1 MANNKYITVDQLNS
15 VITKI
20 DKNFSKKKNSLTKVE
35 LKELKVADFSNGEI
49 TKDGLY
55 LVETYVDHGVL
66 EADGVTKRVHVD
78 YIEVNVEL
86 GTSIED
92 WTSGKDYKVND
103 LVIKDKKLYRCKTA
117 PQVDNT
123 VFDITEWDKIGSGE
137 FYTETIDQT
146 SFALNTTSNLY
157 EYEFNNPF
165 KTKNVICSLQRVSD
179 DSLML
184 DTIKVTDT
192 KIKVLL
198 NTPESVI
205 INIMCGNG
213 VDETTILKDALTT
226 EQLRLLGIV
235 QAQEG
240 EITSLELV
248 EHKDDVSDPD
258 LVTSKELQFD
268 GKRLLTTD
276 DIKKS
281 IEDWV
286 SGTDYTVGTLVI
298 YNDKLYQCKIVPVD
312 NTIFD
317 KTEWQLVGTSGTIY
331 TKTIDSTAFTLIDGV
346 YEYEFTNPYNNK
358 NIIASLQ
365 KEDGTLLL
373 DTLIIS
379 DNTIKVKLN
388 IAETVIVNIAGY
400 ELNEALIEKDALTD
414 EQKRLLKIVS
424 DYEKEITNL
433 KVVETLDTD
442 GITVLSKELQF
453 NGEKVL
459 TESVDTITK
468 DETKVITSGGVYNG
482 LYVEKTQTVIDT
494 PAYYSV
500 CQSTD
505 SGALNVV
512 TVVTDGATQILLND
526 INTQTTPEDLSTLT
540 GDGTEYVKHIAEVN
554 HEETYDEEKYALKDN
569 TYTKTEVNNKITEAL
584 SGGIQV
590 MEETE
595 WDTYFNALTITA
607 KDGGN

>member
-1 MANNKYITVDQLNS
+1 MANNKYITVDQLNN
-15 VITKI
+15 VISKI
-20 DKNFSKKKNSLTKVE
+20 DKNFSKKKDSLIKVE
-35 LKELKVADFSNGEI
+35 LKELKVADFPNGEI

-55 LVETYVDHGVL
+55 LVETYIDNGIT
-66 EADGVTKRVHVD
+66 ESDGITKRVHVD

-103 LVIKDKKLYRCKTA
+103 LVIVNDTKLYRCKTA
-117 PQVDNT
+117 PQADNT
-123 VFDITEWDKIGSGE
+123 TFDKDEWTKISSSE
-137 FYTETIDQT
+137 IYTDTIDST
-146 SFALNTTSNLY
+146 SFALNSTSGLY

-165 KTKNVICSLQRVSD
+165 GTSIVICSLQKVSD
-179 DSLML
+179 NSLML
-184 DTIKVTDT
+184 DTIEVTDT

-198 NTPESVI
+198 NTPESVV
-205 INIMCGNG
+205 INIVGGDG
-213 VDETTILKDALTT
+213 VDETTILKDSLTA

-235 QAQEG
+235 QAQED
-240 EITSLELV
+240 EITSLELI
-248 EHKDDVSDPD
+248 EHKDDITDPD

-276 DIKKS
+276 DITNS

-388 IAETVIVNIAGY
+388 VAETVIVNIAGY
-400 ELNEALIEKDALTD
+400 ELNETLIEKDALTD

-459 TESVDTITK
+459 TNSNVENVNLDFDTFDTI
-468 DETKVITSGGVYNG
+468 
-482 LYVEKTQTVIDT
+482 
-494 PAYYSV
+494 
-500 CQSTD
+500 
-505 SGALNVV
+505 
-512 TVVTDGATQILLND
+512 
-526 INTQTTPEDLSTLT
+526 
-540 GDGTEYVKHIAEVN
+540 
-554 HEETYDEEKYALKDN
+554 
-569 TYTKTEVNNKITEAL
+569 
-584 SGGIQV
+584 
-590 MEETE
+590 
-595 WDTYFNALTITA
+595 
-607 KDGGN
+607 

>member
-1 MANNKYITVDQLNS
+1 MANNKYITVDQLNN
-15 VITKI
+15 VISKI

-35 LKELKVADFSNGEI
+35 LKELKVADFTNGEI
-49 TKDGLY
+49 AKDGLY

-66 EADGVTKRVHVD
+66 EADGVTTRVHVD

-92 WTSGKDYKVND
+92 WASGKDYKVND
-103 LVIKDKKLYRCKTA
+103 LVIVDGTKLYRCKTA
-117 PQVDNT
+117 PQADNT
-123 VFDITEWDKIGSGE
+123 VFDKDEWTKISSSE
-137 FYTETIDQT
+137 IYTETIDQT
-146 SFALNTTSNLY
+146 SFALNSTSGLY

-165 KTKNVICSLQRVSD
+165 GTSIVICSLQKVSD
-179 DSLML
+179 NSLML
-184 DTIKVTDT
+184 DTIEVTDT

-205 INIMCGNG
+205 INIIGGDG
-213 VDETTILKDALTT
+213 VDETTILKDALTP
-226 EQLRLLGIV
+226 EQLRLLGVV

-240 EITSLELV
+240 EITSLELI
-248 EHKDDVSDPD
+248 EHKDDITDPD
-258 LVTSKELQFD
+258 LVTSKVFQFD

-276 DIKKS
+276 DITNS

-365 KEDGTLLL
+365 KEDGILLL

-388 IAETVIVNIAGY
+388 VAETVIVNIAGY
-400 ELNEALIEKDALTD
+400 ELNETLIEKDALTD

-459 TESVDTITK
+459 TDSNVEDVNLDFDTFDTI
-468 DETKVITSGGVYNG
+468 
-482 LYVEKTQTVIDT
+482 
-494 PAYYSV
+494 
-500 CQSTD
+500 
-505 SGALNVV
+505 
-512 TVVTDGATQILLND
+512 
-526 INTQTTPEDLSTLT
+526 
-540 GDGTEYVKHIAEVN
+540 
-554 HEETYDEEKYALKDN
+554 
-569 TYTKTEVNNKITEAL
+569 
-584 SGGIQV
+584 
-590 MEETE
+590 
-595 WDTYFNALTITA
+595 
-607 KDGGN
+607 